1 MEGKVV
7 ASPKRKDAGW
17 IGGSI
22 FASLA
27 TIPQKVITRQEYNDA
42 GPGIVHRKC
51 F

>member
-1 MEGKVV
+1 M
-7 ASPKRKDAGW
+7 SW

-22 FASLA
+22 LTSLSNFENLWV
-27 TIPQKVITRQEYNDA
+27 TKNDYKEI